1 MTFAGAM
8 MSLTLD
14 TERNNMNN
22 TDNDGTALDADID
35 IEDVE
40 AAIAQR
46 AEEQLRGGKVREAY
60 YNSYCYL
67 RDLQEFA
74 IDARN
79 TELKYFVKQCLNHL
93 ETTRKVLDDNYK
105 WD

>member
-1 MTFAGAM
+1 
-8 MSLTLD
+8 
-14 TERNNMNN
+14 MND
-22 TDNDGTALDADID
+22 TDNDTTALDEDLD
-35 IEDVE
+35 MEDVE
-40 AAIAQR
+40 AAVAQR

-79 TELKYFVKQCLNHL
+79 TELKYFVKSSLEHL
-93 ETTRKVLDDNYK
+93 ETARKVLDDNYK

>member
-1 MTFAGAM
+1 MIINGCHDHDED
-8 MSLTLD
+8 LD
-14 TERNNMNN
+14 L
-22 TDNDGTALDADID
+22 LDEDLD
-35 IEDVE
+35 VQDVE

-46 AEEQLRGGKVREAY
+46 AEEQIRSGKVREAY

-74 IDARN
+74 IDARD
-79 TELKYFVKQCLNHL
+79 TELKYFINRSLDHL
-93 ETTRKVLDDNYK
+93 ETARKVLDDNYK

>member
-1 MTFAGAM
+1 MKRDRT
-8 MSLTLD
+8 
-14 TERNNMNN
+14 MNS
-22 TDNDGTALDADID
+22 TDNDGAVLDQGLDAED
-35 IEDVE
+35 IE
-40 AAIAQR
+40 AAVAQR
-46 AEEQLRGGKVREAY
+46 AEEQLNSGKVREAF

-79 TELKYFVKQCLNHL
+79 TELKYFIKQSLEHL
-93 ETTRKVLDDNYK
+93 ETSRKVLDDNYK